1 MFSADSN
8 SCDPSGAVRSNE
20 RSDAGLTN
28 GCPRPRP
35 VHGRGHE
42 AEGIPGCI
50 ILAAPPFSGTS
61 CGAAY
66 PADPTASCTLVLL
79 RACCLVAAE
88 AMPVE
93 IRTNAAASRTEG
105 FKAARKD
112 LGGGRA
118 MKRTSL
124 PLTTRVHHAARRR
137 GGAAAAWP
145 IAASAQQPAMPVVG
159 FLHSGS
165 PASYA
170 PSVASFLQAL
180 SETGYV
186 EGRNVTVEYRWAE
199 DRYDRLPALAAD
211 LVQRKVAAIA
221 AGGPPAA

>member
-1 MFSADSN
+1 MLRCVKIKWCNSITSHPSPRRPSPGMFSADSN

-66 PADPTASCTLVLL
+66 PAGPTAPCTLVLL

-137 GGAAAAWP
+137 GGGVADRGACAAAGDAGNW
-145 IAASAQQPAMPVVG
+145 ISQRR
-159 FLHSGS
+159 
-165 PASYA
+165 
-170 PSVASFLQAL
+170 VA
-180 SETGYV
+180 
-186 EGRNVTVEYRWAE
+186 
-199 DRYDRLPALAAD
+199 
-211 LVQRKVAAIA
+211 
-221 AGGPPAA
+221 

>member
-66 PADPTASCTLVLL
+66 PAGPTAPCTLVLL

-137 GGAAAAWP
+137 GGSVADSCECAAA
-145 IAASAQQPAMPVVG
+145 G
-159 FLHSGS
+159 
-165 PASYA
+165 
-170 PSVASFLQAL
+170 
-180 SETGYV
+180 
-186 EGRNVTVEYRWAE
+186 
-199 DRYDRLPALAAD
+199 D
-211 LVQRKVAAIA
+211 
-221 AGGPPAA
+221 AGGRIPP

>member
-66 PADPTASCTLVLL
+66 PAGPTAPCTLVLL

-88 AMPVE
+88 GMPV
-93 IRTNAAASRTEG
+93 G
-105 FKAARKD
+105 FKSARKD

-137 GGAAAAWP
+137 GGAAA
-145 IAASAQQPAMPVVG
+145 
-159 FLHSGS
+159 
-165 PASYA
+165 
-170 PSVASFLQAL
+170 
-180 SETGYV
+180 
-186 EGRNVTVEYRWAE
+186 RR
-199 DRYDRLPALAAD
+199 
-211 LVQRKVAAIA
+211 QR
-221 AGGPPAA
+221 G